1 MSSHSVRTSLNG
13 APFDGR
19 CDYCYTMSPLLI
31 SIVVSF
37 KCVRMNCI
45 PIWVVECVRVQT
57 NDRVLKVAICNDCC
71 CFLQFFFFN
80 VYVRRGVISSQ
91 TAEMNSN
98 FDSFLLCFS
107 SVSLHSLVWNET
119 FMCKSFISKQSIH
132 FIWWAH
138 FSRMKNLTLYWN
150 SRLNRYTIDV
160 WCWWIITRRIKLAK
174 DFCIYWICE
183 IKLNAR

>member
-71 CFLQFFFFN
+71 CFLQFFFFKCLCSPWRYIITN
-80 VYVRRGVISSQ
+80 SWNEFQFRFISSLL
-91 TAEMNSN
+91 
-98 FDSFLLCFS
+98 LLCFT
-107 SVSLHSLVWNET
+107 SL
-119 FMCKSFISKQSIH
+119 
-132 FIWWAH
+132 A
-138 FSRMKNLTLYWN
+138 
-150 SRLNRYTIDV
+150 RLKRNVHVQVIYFKTIDSFYMMGAFQSHEEPHL
-160 WCWWIITRRIKLAK
+160 ILKQPPEPIHDRRVVLMNNYETNKIGKRFLHL
-174 DFCIYWICE
+174 
-183 IKLNAR
+183 LNLWN